1 MHIKKEC
8 IEKII
13 NRSKQDP
20 MDLVHIIESFSSEP
34 PRKEGASYKA
44 ACPLCGSSHSLI
56 VTPGKGIFKCFA
68 CNDLSGKDPLSFLM
82 KGKKMEY
89 TEAVRWLADYFN
101 ILVDEEQPR
110 QRSSAKPSKRSKE
123 ESFCK
128 RMLTA
133 SGLTKEDVT
142 ASVIDGDNNLKAKRP
157 TFVPGTI
164 GSRGDIIKSGDDA
177 IIYYYDLEGK
187 PMQYV
192 LESDKSATPRNYYRV
207 RYQFPAEHT
216 DKNGREMK
224 YRSPAGAPTF
234 IYIPQK
240 IRALYQAKAEI
251 PVLYIQEGE
260 KKAEKACKHGIDSI
274 AISGI
279 QNLGYKGSLPEEIIK
294 IVEVCHVQAVVF
306 MLDGDCF
313 DLSHHLAV
321 DDPIDRRPKNFFYAV
336 KNFKEYFNKLKN
348 RQLYVEVYF
357 GYLLKNEKGDK
368 GVDDLLANT
377 LKGHEEDLKADIER
391 AKNEKQ
397 MTGRYVQLHKITT
410 ATDGK
415 ISEIWSLNNNREF
428 ALKYK
433 EQLSVLPEFTIGKR
447 RYKFNDEGDIE
458 SAQPVEPDEQ
468 FWSEKQKKDQPTEY
482 RFDYTGCKNFLER
495 RGFYRYRRADG
506 EFDFIYL
513 QTPVIRTVK
522 YWEIGD
528 YVRAFTKDCLNKNVL
543 EMLLKGGNQYF
554 GPVAISQML
563 EFYKPDFWKSVRGVQ
578 RFYFRDKWWSITANE
593 IAVKD
598 YADLHD
604 NIWDEQKKS
613 SVNPTPLPS
622 LINIT
627 RTAEGNY
634 EYTITK
640 EGSRCHFLRFL
651 ENTSNFT
658 WRKEN
663 PEESELTENAQH
675 LVSKLCALGF
685 LVVDGKNKAV
695 SKAVVGMDGKQS
707 DIGVSNGRSG
717 KSLLGEAAK
726 MVAVTRYYNGKEL
739 NSRNNSQ
746 FQWDGI
752 NEKTRI
758 VFIDDAMKDFDFEL
772 LFGLITG
779 DWPVNPK
786 GSSPYIIPFERSP
799 KIYLTTNHALSGVG
813 SSFIDRQWLIAFS
826 DFYND
831 SHKPVDD
838 FGVLFFDEWDAE
850 QWNLFWNLIAQ
861 SVQAYFR
868 FGCVQA
874 PGERLEQRKLR
885 QDIGEEFLM
894 WADEY
899 FSAEENIDHELKRKD
914 IYESLL
920 NYVGAEKKKYYT
932 AQSFRAKL
940 EFYCRFRGYYLN
952 PDCYDPVNK
961 QYRSYDKD
969 GRPITY
975 IKRNGVEYIT
985 VGSPDYYETH
995 RLPDM
1000 FGDIPA
1006 DNVQET
1012 LIDTALND
1020 MDTDI
1025 LDAMI

>member
-1 MHIKKEC
+1 MIKKEC

-13 NRSKQDP
+13 ERSRQDP
-20 MDLVHIIESFSSEP
+20 MDLVRIIESFSSEP
-34 PRKEGASYKA
+34 PRKAGSSYNTS
-44 ACPLCGSSHSLI
+44 CPLCGGSHSLVI
-56 VTPGKGIFKCFA
+56 TPGKGLFKCFA
-68 CNDLSGKDPLSFLM
+68 CNELSGKDPLAYLM
-82 KGKKMEY
+82 KGQRMEY
-89 TEAVRWLADYFN
+89 TEAIKWLADYYG
-101 ILVDEEQPR
+101 IIVEDENQR
-110 QRSSAKPSKRSKE
+110 QIREKVKTQKNGQE
-123 ESFCK
+123 ISFCK

-142 ASVIDGDNNLKAKRP
+142 AHIIDGDNKLKIKRP

-164 GSRGDIIKSGDDA
+164 GNRGEIEKNGDDA
-177 IIYYYDLEGK
+177 IIYYYDLDGR

-192 LESDKSATPRNYYRV
+192 LDSDKTATPKNYYRV
-207 RYQFPAEHT
+207 RYQFPGEHT

-224 YRSPAGAPTF
+224 YRSPSGAPTF
-234 IYIPQK
+234 IYIPQRL
-240 IRALYQAKAEI
+240 RALYQAKTEI

-260 KKAEKACKHGIDSI
+260 KKAEKACKHGLDSI

-294 IVEVCHVQAVVF
+294 IVETCHVKEVVF
-306 MLDGDCF
+306 MLDSDCF
-313 DLSHHLAV
+313 DLSHHLTV

-336 KNFKEYFNKLKN
+336 KNYKEYFNKLKN
-348 RQLYVEVYF
+348 RQLYVEIYF

-368 GVDDLLANT
+368 GVDDLLTNT
-377 LKGHEEDLKADIER
+377 LKGHESDLKTDIEH

-397 MTGRYVQLHKITT
+397 MTGKYVQLHKITT

-415 ISEIWSLNNNREF
+415 IAEIWSLNNSREF

-433 EQLSVLPEFTIGKR
+433 EQLSILPEFTIGKR
-447 RYKFNDEGDIE
+447 RYKFNDAGEME
-458 SAQPVEPDEQ
+458 SSQPLEPDEQ
-468 FWSEKQKKDQPTEY
+468 FWSERQKKDQPTEY
-482 RFDYTGCKNFLER
+482 RFDYTGCKNFLEH

-513 QTPVIRTVK
+513 DSPVIKTVK

-528 YVRAFTKDCLNKNVL
+528 FVRTFAKDCLNKNVL

-563 EFYKPDFWKSVRGVQ
+563 EFYQPDFRKNVRGVQ
-578 RFYFRDKWWSITANE
+578 RFYFKNNWWSITAGD
-593 IAVKD
+593 ITVKS
-598 YADLHD
+598 YSELHD
-604 NIWDEQKKS
+604 NIWDEQKKTAID
-613 SVNPTPLPS
+613 PPLLSS
-622 LINIT
+622 LIDIT
-627 RTAEGNY
+627 KTTDGNY
-634 EYTITK
+634 RYSITQD
-640 EGSRCHFLRFL
+640 GSKCHFLRFL

-658 WRKEN
+658 WRKDT

-685 LVVDGKNKAV
+685 LVTDGKNKAI
-695 SKAVVGMDGKQS
+695 SKAVIGMDGKQS

-717 KSLLGEAAK
+717 KSLLGEAVK
-726 MVAVTRYYNGKEL
+726 MVTVTRYYNGKEF

-786 GSSPYIIPFERSP
+786 GSSQYIIPFERSP

-813 SSFIDRQWLIAFS
+813 SSFVDRQWLIAFS
-826 DFYND
+826 DYYND

-838 FGVLFFDEWDAE
+838 FGMLFFDEWDEE

-861 SVQAYFR
+861 CVQIYFQ

-874 PGERLEQRKLR
+874 PGDRLEQRKLR

-899 FSAEENIDHELKRKD
+899 FSDDSHINHELKRKD
-914 IYESLL
+914 IHESLL
-920 NYVGAEKKKYYT
+920 NYVGPEKKRYYT
-932 AQSFRAKL
+932 AQAFRTKL
-940 EFYCRFRGYYLN
+940 EFYCRFRNYYLN
-952 PDCYDPVNK
+952 PDCYDPVNN
-961 QYRSYDKD
+961 QYRAYDKD
-969 GRPITY
+969 GRPISY
-975 IKRNGVEYIT
+975 VKRNGVEYIT
-985 VGSPDYYETH
+985 VGTPDYYEINK
-995 RLPDM
+995 LPDM
-1000 FGDIPA
+1000 FNSIPE
-1006 DNVQET
+1006 DLPE
-1012 LIDTALND
+1012 
-1020 MDTDI
+1020 
-1025 LDAMI
+1025 